1 MRLRAA
7 IRAMTQSAHS
17 APRPSS
23 AASAVSL
30 QPLLC
35 FAALLL
41 LALLG
46 SLSPSQATE
55 RDCQTSVSGAVPA
68 PPRLEWPAPYLA
80 HTNRTAFDALGCA
93 LTFADFVDAHSRWFS
108 CYHASSVNVVTCP
121 AGCASGLMAMGAL
134 GGVSDA
140 SAFGSNGSVHGSAR
154 GSDASGPASSAS
166 VYGSYPYHASSS
178 ICLAAVHAGVIA
190 DELGGGL
197 FIDRFYPMDWSNT
210 STQSIWPHMSAVST
224 LSYGVQSLDVPAH
237 LLDPSPTPLDHA
249 SWTVRARG
257 ITATQRQLAPFPPRA
272 GHTHAWLY
280 PQLQQRANWSTGRP
294 PGWETYR
301 YNLHFVVGGHNDTH
315 YLNDVWLFHSL
326 TAAPWDDTAQLDR
339 HNARNGRWYRL
350 PDAPFTPRAHM
361 AHHAFTYPDDINFF
375 DHSTTPPATRII
387 FLFFGGEVSYAC
399 GNRVL
404 GHCSSEVWQLNSRRS
419 SNASDPLVVSDL
431 GLRFDWEMAAS
442 GNRSEAPLRFPF
454 SPRCGFA
461 PIFERRGYISK
472 QSRVTGIAGG
482 QLSYEDETC
491 QAPIVTVNEAWYGRW
506 PYEQFAWTRG
516 MDAPFSARRSMVVD
530 DAIVSEDD
538 QLRVYANLD
547 KTVTLVGGIR
557 YLEHRYD
564 SALNQ
569 SITTK
574 AEVYADA
581 WSCTVW
587 PMWIQGSQNV
597 DCDWHYSFPFAAQ
610 KHSAMPDYAPSGSV
624 PLPIA
629 HSTSALHP
637 IGGYLINMRI
647 GGVTSR
653 EALRAWST
661 TPLPAAEHTDAGVG
675 YGGGVGYSGGVG
687 AVYGQSVAPPHS
699 SSLSISSSPSSSTS
713 SYSTSTSPT
722 STSPTS
728 PTSSSPSSPSHA
740 HSSNVSLLVQPSGY
754 RSRQLRSTGGSTLD
768 EVMASRYRLPMAWP
782 VDEAELNDPT
792 SSFHMGSDEVVSH
805 TMPYLWVQVK
815 TQLTMLGDGQ
825 ARGTTMAASTS
836 TSSTLATSTSP
847 TATQPAAAAA
857 AAASPSSTTTPLT
870 HASTALTPPSI
881 PLIPSSSSTPLTIS
895 SSSTPLT
902 LSPPPP
908 PPPLLTDGSRRRSF
922 DFRAGRLEHAMASTW
937 NTAIVSGGRQGQAY
951 SNDWLTYEP
960 SFCLWPEDPS
970 YADELGPVR
979 FVYRDDPD
987 WSGHAYYLSAAAAAA
1002 LASSAAAHHHTITL
1016 ASHHITSTS
1025 HHTMSRYH
1033 TRTHP

>member
-1 MRLRAA
+1 MR
-7 IRAMTQSAHS
+7 I
-17 APRPSS
+17 P
-23 AASAVSL
+23 
-30 QPLLC
+30 
-35 FAALLL
+35 F
-41 LALLG
+41 
-46 SLSPSQATE
+46 QA
-55 RDCQTSVSGAVPA
+55 
-68 PPRLEWPAPYLA
+68 
-80 HTNRTAFDALGCA
+80 
-93 LTFADFVDAHSRWFS
+93 
-108 CYHASSVNVVTCP
+108 
-121 AGCASGLMAMGAL
+121 
-134 GGVSDA
+134 
-140 SAFGSNGSVHGSAR
+140 
-154 GSDASGPASSAS
+154 
-166 VYGSYPYHASSS
+166 
-178 ICLAAVHAGVIA
+178 
-190 DELGGGL
+190 
-197 FIDRFYPMDWSNT
+197 
-210 STQSIWPHMSAVST
+210 
-224 LSYGVQSLDVPAH
+224 
-237 LLDPSPTPLDHA
+237 
-249 SWTVRARG
+249 
-257 ITATQRQLAPFPPRA
+257 
-272 GHTHAWLY
+272 
-280 PQLQQRANWSTGRP
+280 
-294 PGWETYR
+294 
-301 YNLHFVVGGHNDTH
+301 
-315 YLNDVWLFHSL
+315 
-326 TAAPWDDTAQLDR
+326 
-339 HNARNGRWYRL
+339 
-350 PDAPFTPRAHM
+350 
-361 AHHAFTYPDDINFF
+361 
-375 DHSTTPPATRII
+375 
-387 FLFFGGEVSYAC
+387 
-399 GNRVL
+399 
-404 GHCSSEVWQLNSRRS
+404 
-419 SNASDPLVVSDL
+419 
-431 GLRFDWEMAAS
+431 
-442 GNRSEAPLRFPF
+442 
-454 SPRCGFA
+454 RCGFS
-461 PIFERRGYISK
+461 PIFERRGFIYK
-472 QSRVTGIAGG
+472 QNWVTGVVGG
-482 QLSYEDETC
+482 QLSYEDDTC

-506 PYEQFAWTRG
+506 PYDMYPWQQGRP
-516 MDAPFSARRSMVVD
+516 APFSARRSMVVD
-530 DAIVSEDD
+530 DALVSEDD
-538 QLRVYANLD
+538 QLKVWETLD
-547 KTVTLVGGIR
+547 KSVSLVGGIR
-557 YLEHRYD
+557 YIDHRYD
-564 SALNQ
+564 AALNR

-587 PMWIQGSQNV
+587 PMWLGWYTRV
-597 DCDWHYSFPFAAQ
+597 DCDWHYSFPFALV
-610 KHSAMPDYAPSGSV
+610 SSNSSDYAPSGSF

-629 HSTSALHP
+629 HSASALHP
-637 IGGYLINMRI
+637 VGAYLINMRI

-653 EALRAWST
+653 GALRAWST

-815 TQLTMLGDGQ
+815 TQLTMLSDGQ

-847 TATQPAAAAA
+847 TATQPAAAAAA